1 MLSSTI
7 TRTIVDPILD
17 FLFPRACLKCQ
28 MLLPDDRQYVCEL
41 CWGSIERIHPQHA
54 LYKDTRRKLVEAGH
68 VDSLASCFVFTTDG
82 AFQSLVHEMKYGKFE
97 KLGVWLGGHLGEELK
112 RQKVSADYF
121 IPIPLHKRKFRERG
135 YNQAELIARG
145 VSVVTGAPV
154 RADLIRRRQFTE
166 TQTKLNID
174 ERKKN
179 MEDAFELLPGKEEE
193 MRGKSVIIIDDVIT
207 TGATISSCAEELK
220 ASGVKNVVA
229 ASLALAE

>member
-7 TRTIVDPILD
+7 TRSIVNPILD
-17 FLFPRACLKCQ
+17 FLFPRTCLKCQ
-28 MLLPDDRQYVCEL
+28 ILLPDDKQYVCET
-41 CWGSIERIHPQHA
+41 CWDSIERVHPHHA
-54 LYKDTRRKLVEAGH
+54 LYKDTRGKLVKAGH
-68 VDSLASCFVFTTDG
+68 VDSLVSCCVFTTDG

-97 KLGVWLGGHLGEELK
+97 KLGVWLGGHLGEEIK
-112 RQKVSADYF
+112 RKGVHADYL

-154 RADLIRRRQFTE
+154 RADLIRRRRFTE

-207 TGATISSCAEELK
+207 TGATISSCAEKLK
-220 ASGVKNVVA
+220 AAGAEHVVA